1 MEDASKV
8 RERGK
13 PYFYEV
19 NSETI
24 AILIHGFTGSPD
36 DLKELAKYLVSKN
49 ISVKVPRLAGHGS
62 YWTELEKTSYY
73 DWWKTIE
80 DEVKEAS
87 KRYKKI
93 FLIGYSFGGNLALDI
108 AARYLNNI
116 SGVVTLGISVFLRKE
131 TIMKL
136 ALPFFHFFLKRY
148 KKKYIRKE
156 HLYDYEDSG
165 CYVCVPT
172 KSVYDFYN
180 FIKNYTKKE
189 LHRVKVPVLV
199 IHSKDDAIAH
209 PLSSQFVYDRIGS
222 EKKELVMLDEVN
234 HNPLTSKRRDII
246 FGKIKDFLDS
256 L

>member
-1 MEDASKV
+1 MEL
-8 RERGK
+8 
-13 PYFYEV
+13 
-19 NSETI
+19 SEC
-24 AILIHGFTGSPD
+24 
-36 DLKELAKYLVSKN
+36 
-49 ISVKVPRLAGHGS
+49 
-62 YWTELEKTSYY
+62 W
-73 DWWKTIE
+73 
-80 DEVKEAS
+80 
-87 KRYKKI
+87 
-93 FLIGYSFGGNLALDI
+93 
-108 AARYLNNI
+108 
-116 SGVVTLGISVFLRKE
+116 
-131 TIMKL
+131 
-136 ALPFFHFFLKRY
+136 